1 MNSITIINGK
11 AVGKYEKIRV
21 GGHFSKV
28 TRKGFLFFF
37 SFIFK
42 TNIYVQVTFLKGS
55 NRSLVNDRHRLSI
68 STYF

>member
-28 TRKGFLFFF
+28 TRKGFFFFF

-42 TNIYVQVTFLKGS
+42 TNIYVQI
-55 NRSLVNDRHRLSI
+55 VNDRHRLSI

>member
-11 AVGKYEKIRV
+11 AVGKYEK
-21 GGHFSKV
+21 GDFSKF
-28 TRKGFLFFF
+28 TRQSFFF

-42 TNIYVQVTFLKGS
+42 TNIYVQVTSLKGS

>member
-11 AVGKYEKIRV
+11 AVGKYQKIRV
-21 GGHFSKV
+21 CGDFSKF
-28 TRKGFLFFF
+28 TRQSFFF

-42 TNIYVQVTFLKGS
+42 TNIYVQVTSLKGS
-55 NRSLVNDRHRLSI
+55 NRSLVNDGHRLSI